1 MQRRALL
8 RSATLG
14 AIAPILPG
22 ANPFLLQEPPWQPD
36 GVGARARLGVLT
48 PDFDPVPETEI
59 AAIAPAGVSVH
70 ASRVFWNR
78 QARSFADPPHVDT
91 AVERLAELAPQM
103 ILFGFSSSSYF
114 LTRSEEDALRARL
127 GQHVQ
132 RSTIVLT
139 TLAAAAALRAL
150 KVRRVAVMHPPWFSS
165 ETNAA
170 GEAYYRSHGLDVV
183 ACAQMTPARTF
194 REVAPAEV
202 FERASAF
209 VPPSAEA
216 LLISG
221 NGLRAVGMIA
231 HLEAVLN
238 RPVLT
243 ANQVLAWAALSR
255 LGLAGEVTQ
264 YGRVFQVP
272 APQ

>member
-14 AIAPILPG
+14 IAPLLSG
-22 ANPFLLQEPPWQPD
+22 ANPFPLQEPRWQPD
-36 GVGARARLGVLT
+36 GVGDKARLGVLT
-48 PDFDPVPETEI
+48 PDFDPVPETEV
-59 AAIAPAGVSVH
+59 AVIAPVGVSVH

-114 LTRSEEDALRARL
+114 LTRSEEDALLARL
-127 GQHVQ
+127 AQHAP

-150 KVRRVAVMHPPWFSS
+150 KVRRVAVMHPPWFSN

-170 GEAYYRSHGLDVV
+170 GEAYYRSHGFDVV

-202 FERASAF
+202 FERANAF

-238 RPVLT
+238 RPVIT
-243 ANQVLAWAALSR
+243 ANQVLAWAALAR
-255 LGLAGEVTQ
+255 LGLAGEVTR
-264 YGRVFQVP
+264 YGRIFQVP
-272 APQ
+272 VPQ